1 MSKTSL
7 NELLA
12 VIAIARRGNFRQA
25 AVDMK
30 LSSSALSHSI
40 AGLEAQLG
48 VRLFN
53 RTTRK
58 VSLSAAGRT
67 FVERVTPALHEIQGA
82 MAGARAHS
90 DTPTGQLR
98 LSASMGGAR
107 QVLTPIV
114 LAYLR
119 LNPEMSI
126 DVVTGGRPA
135 DLEAERFDAALH
147 PGPAPRDMASLP
159 IGPDQRSI
167 VVGSPN
173 YLSGLPRP
181 ELPGDILAHRC
192 IRARTIGGAV
202 QRWTFEQWGETLTVE
217 APGRLTLD
225 DGALIR
231 DAAMAGGGLAFL
243 PAWMVLGDIAAGR
256 LVQVLAD
263 WTPAHA
269 GLTLYWPER
278 RTLPASLKAFIALAQ
293 TARAMP
299 DGPASPTPPVR
310 TAPVVKDGKA
320 LLGNLT
326 RRPS

>member
-1 MSKTSL
+1 MSKTTL

-12 VIAIARRGNFRQA
+12 VVAIARRGNFRQA
-25 AVDMK
+25 AADMK

-40 AGLEAQLG
+40 AGLEARLG

-58 VSLSAAGRT
+58 VSLSPAGRT
-67 FVERVTPALHEIQGA
+67 FVDRITPALQEIQGA
-82 MAGARAHS
+82 MARVKAHS

-98 LSASMGGAR
+98 ISASVGGAR

-119 LNPEMSI
+119 LHPDVSI
-126 DVVTGGRPA
+126 DVVTGGRPT
-135 DLEAERFDAALH
+135 DLDAEGFDAALH

-159 IGPDQRSI
+159 IGPDQRSV

-173 YLSGLPRP
+173 YLAGLPSP
-181 ELPGDILAHRC
+181 ELPGDLLAHRC
-192 IRARTIGGAV
+192 IRARTIAGAV
-202 QRWTFEQWGETLTVE
+202 QRWTFEQWGETLSIE
-217 APGRLTLD
+217 PPGRLILD

-231 DAAMAGGGLAFL
+231 DAAMAGGGLAYL
-243 PAWMVLGDIAAGR
+243 PAWMVAGDIAAGR

-269 GLTLYWPER
+269 GLTLYWPEQ
-278 RTLPASLKAFIALAQ
+278 RTLPASLKAFIALAR
-293 TARAMP
+293 TAKAMP
-299 DGPASPTPPVR
+299 DGPATPTPAVR
-310 TAPVVKDGKA
+310 TAQPFTDGKG
-320 LLGNLT
+320 LLDRLT